1 MSSELLHHADGLT
14 DAQSRAVVSPAD
26 DLLVIAGAGSGKTRV
41 MVQRIA
47 HLIRDRGMSPASI
60 AALTFTRRA
69 AGELL
74 SRLRA
79 ELAELD
85 ESIDLREML
94 VGTFHSVA
102 YRILRA
108 HGAVIGYDA
117 PPTILEPWEADAV
130 LFDVARDL
138 GYLSSDGRRWRG
150 HMSGLRLRRDLERV
164 YCGESARWSDSATII
179 GEYRGRMLEWRCL
192 DFGLILAECNRL
204 FTAAPHI
211 LAAFRAQVRAVLVDE
226 LQDADTT
233 QYIMHDWFAP
243 PASFTGVGDRRQ
255 TIYRFRGARPE
266 LMQERHPDAE
276 VVELPECFRCGDAIV
291 GAANRLIAHNAD
303 TRESPMIGATGR
315 RGRVDVLAGDWSAIV
330 GRIADWR
337 RQGYRWSDIAV
348 LARRHQTLIDIEG
361 CLRETRRNR
370 LDVLADKEADIPSWH
385 RVGGGLDLCDTDP
398 FRELLCW
405 MRVAVNPR
413 DRVADVWLSR
423 VPRDRRYDARVKI
436 QAIRDAGFGLAKAVE
451 LLADPLSPEAIY
463 WIERF
468 PEDCRIADA
477 LAVHAMRDAQD
488 DLPVGDAVTLSTIHA
503 AKGLEWPCVL
513 VAGCDEGEFP
523 SALALREPG
532 GVEDERRLMYVAMTR
547 AKERLTLHCGSG
559 FGDGDRRPSRFI
571 GEAGL

>member
-1 MSSELLHHADGLT
+1 MHSDAIHLDGLT
-14 DAQSRAVVSPAD
+14 AAQSRAVVSPAD

-47 HLIRDRGMSPASI
+47 HLIRDRGMSPSSI

-74 SRLRA
+74 SRLRG
-79 ELAELD
+79 ELGD
-85 ESIDLREML
+85 SVDIRNML
-94 VGTFHSVA
+94 VGTFHAIA

-108 HGAVIGYDA
+108 HGSVIGYDT
-117 PPTILEPWEADAV
+117 PPTILEPWESDVV
-130 LFDVARDL
+130 LDQVAHDL
-138 GYLSSDGRRWRG
+138 GYLSADGHRWSKG
-150 HMSGLRLRRDLERV
+150 MSRSRLRSDLERT
-164 YCGESARWSDSATII
+164 YRGEAVQRTASATII
-179 GEYRGRMLEWRCL
+179 GEYRGRLLEWRCL

-204 FTAAPHI
+204 FAAVPHI
-211 LAAFRAQVRAVLVDE
+211 LDAFRAQVRAVLVDE

-233 QYIMHDWFAP
+233 QYIMHDWFSP
-243 PASFTGVGDRRQ
+243 PAAFTGVGDRRQ

-276 VVELPECFRCGDAIV
+276 IVELQECFRCGDTIV

-315 RGRVDVLAGDWSAIV
+315 CGRVDVLVGDWSAIV
-330 GRIADWR
+330 GRITDWR
-337 RQGYRWSDIAV
+337 LEGYECRDIAV
-348 LARRHQTLIDIEG
+348 LARRHQTLIDIEQA
-361 CLRETRRNR
+361 LVEARRNR
-370 LDVLADKEADIPSWH
+370 LDILAEKAADFPAWH
-385 RVGGGLDLCDTDP
+385 RVGSGLGLCATDE
-398 FRELLCW
+398 FHALVCW
-405 MRVAVNPR
+405 LRIAVNPR
-413 DRVADVWLSR
+413 DRVADCWLSQ
-423 VPRDRRYDARVKI
+423 VPAETRMLAREKLTV
-436 QAIRDAGFGLAKAVE
+436 IREKSLGLTEAVE
-451 LLADPLSPEAIY
+451 LLAGPLSPEAVY

-488 DLPVGDAVTLSTIHA
+488 DMPVGDAVTLSTIHA

-523 SALALREPG
+523 SARALREDG

-547 AKERLTLHCGSG
+547 AMERLTLHCRSG
-559 FGDGDRRPSRFI
+559 LGDGVDRRPSRFI